1 MLMASSPRLADS
13 SRQLPGGPKRRT
25 LHVATCRLQGWS
37 KWAMASARAR
47 QLTDLPSMPPQQPET
62 GPTSAWGEAG
72 GTEERGGLA
81 PLGKGLVKL
90 QV

>member
-1 MLMASSPRLADS
+1 
-13 SRQLPGGPKRRT
+13 
-25 LHVATCRLQGWS
+25 
-37 KWAMASARAR
+37 MASARAR